1 MADRGCGEIQG
12 TKLLKKNAPMT
23 GRLPCPALFWAPK
36 RAALPCPA
44 LGGAALAAALPCPDL
59 RAAEEKEQGAA
70 LPCPVAP
77 PGDSGVFGRVNG

>member
-1 MADRGCGEIQG
+1 
-12 TKLLKKNAPMT
+12 MT
-23 GRLPCPALFWAPK
+23 RRLPCPALRGGALA
-36 RAALPCPA
+36 AALPCPA

-77 PGDSGVFGRVNG
+77 PESTWTSPEIFPTMSALVLLN

>member
-1 MADRGCGEIQG
+1 MIFWTGTVKILANKSLNDR
-12 TKLLKKNAPMT
+12 APA
-23 GRLPCPALFWAPK
+23 LPCPRGAALA
-36 RAALPCPA
+36 AALPCPA

-77 PGDSGVFGRVNG
+77 PVCKGH